1 MKTTLFTMTFLAFLA
16 ATGLTGCNF
25 TTEQKAETL
34 EDAKAN
40 MEEASADLDQARL
53 DSAETANYKVET
65 EIKLRSNDL
74 LIADM
79 KDKMKAERE
88 ETRARYTKSLDS
100 LEQQNS
106 RLRNNIKT
114 YNSAGKE
121 NWEKF
126 KQSFNKEMD
135 ALGKSISQLAE
146 RNMKKGSK
154 I

>member
-1 MKTTLFTMTFLAFLA
+1 MKTPILTLTFITLLSIAGMTS
-16 ATGLTGCNF
+16 CNF

-53 DSAETANYKVET
+53 DSAEYANYKVET
-65 EIKLRSNDL
+65 EIKLRSNEL

-79 KDKMKAERE
+79 KDKMKTERE
-88 ETRARYTKSLDS
+88 ETRVRYTKSLDS
-100 LEQQNS
+100 LDQQNA
-106 RLRNNIKT
+106 RLRNNMKT
-114 YNSAGKE
+114 YSSAGKE

-146 RNMKKGSK
+146 KNMKKGS
-154 I
+154 

>member
-1 MKTTLFTMTFLAFLA
+1 MKTTILTMIFLAFLA
-16 ATGLTGCNF
+16 TAGLSSCNF

-34 EDAKAN
+34 ENAKQN
-40 MEEASADLDQARL
+40 LDEASADLDKARQ

-79 KDKMKAERE
+79 KDKMRTERQE
-88 ETRARYTKSLDS
+88 IRDRYTKSLDS
-100 LEQQNS
+100 LDQQNS
-106 RLRNNIKT
+106 RLRNNMKT

-126 KQSFNKEMD
+126 KQSFNKEVD

-146 RNMKKGSK
+146 KNMKKGS
-154 I
+154 

>member
-1 MKTTLFTMTFLAFLA
+1 MKTTLLTLTFIGFLSTA
-16 ATGLTGCNF
+16 GITGCNF

-34 EDAKAN
+34 EDAKTN
-40 MEEASADLDQARL
+40 LEEARADLDQARK
-53 DSAETANYKVET
+53 DSADYANYKVES
-65 EIKLRSNDL
+65 EIKLKSNDL

-79 KDKMKAERE
+79 KDRMKVVQQD
-88 ETRARYTKSLDS
+88 TRDRYIKSLDS
-100 LEQQNS
+100 LEEQNS

-126 KQSFNKEMD
+126 KQGFNQELD

-146 RNMKKGSK
+146 KNMKKGS
-154 I
+154 